1 MYRNVSEYKFSEL
14 SKDAQQIVRE
24 NLNKK
29 SNFFRQQML
38 DKSKMICQWGFM
50 ISAGSL
56 ASIVV
61 LISTPHFYFLFNW
74 IGWFIG
80 SLVLC
85 VTPFAVA
92 LYLDVFC
99 FVRCESS
106 KKKVIETGEYT
117 LGEYDDNVKV
127 SPWWVAL
134 DIFQFLGWIC
144 FFVGVI
150 GAAISCSNHHEI
162 GHTPGTLH
170 HKQAQYSTVTHN
182 IKIIITD

>member
-1 MYRNVSEYKFSEL
+1 MCYTQSSGSLLLYVAIYAIARCAFVGQLKEGYMYRNVSEYKFSEL

-106 KKKVIETGEYT
+106 KKKVI
-117 LGEYDDNVKV
+117 
-127 SPWWVAL
+127 
-134 DIFQFLGWIC
+134 
-144 FFVGVI
+144 
-150 GAAISCSNHHEI
+150 
-162 GHTPGTLH
+162 
-170 HKQAQYSTVTHN
+170 
-182 IKIIITD
+182 